1 MKIVTKKRAAAA
13 AAALVLAGGTMA
25 AYAYFTGGS
34 ASTTGTAHT
43 GSVSTWSVSVG
54 TFAGGPVYPGS
65 GTDSATYT
73 ITNTGN
79 GNQALTSVAATVNAG
94 TGGAVTQSGTAVPGC
109 LATWYTATAGAPT
122 PALNTAIAK
131 NATATGTV
139 SVTLTESNSSQNP
152 CKGIDPDIN
161 INVS

>member
-1 MKIVTKKRAAAA
+1 MKIVTKRRAAGAA
-13 AAALVLAGGTMA
+13 VAAILLAGGTMA

-43 GSVSTWSVSVG
+43 GSVSTWSVAVG
-54 TFAGGPVYPGS
+54 TFSGGPVYPGS

-79 GNQALTSVAATVNAG
+79 GNQALTSVAATVNSSSSD
-94 TGGAVTQSGTAVPGC
+94 VTQSGTPVAGC
-109 LATWYTATAGAPT
+109 LASWYTAAAGAPT

-152 CKGIDPDIN
+152 CKGINPDIN